1 MISLRARLIAAD
13 LAEHTEGQGQFKT
26 TYLHNNTQA
35 AEKAV
40 DQVAMWLREQAAELR
55 ARVLEDLEFAPDALE
70 RLADDLQQVG
80 AVELGRHREERAHAD
95 LRRTR
100 SRLTKT

>member
-13 LAEHTEGQGQFKT
+13 LAEHTEGLGQFKT

-35 AEKAV
+35 AEKAC
-40 DQVAMWLREQAAELR
+40 DAVAVWLREQADDLR
-55 ARVLEDLEFAPDALE
+55 DRADVDFAPDVLE

-80 AVELGRHREERAHAD
+80 AAELGRHRAERAQAAR
-95 LRRTR
+95 RRTPT
-100 SRLTKT
+100 RLTT